1 MHHAGDDARARRS
14 LRTEVHLKRAVLHS
28 RASRYD
34 KAIGDYN
41 EALKGEGGS
50 NAHAWLWRG
59 VAFHAHGYHKSAQLD
74 YSRCLELDG
83 HNYSAR

>member
-41 EALKGEGGS
+41 EVLKGEGAN

-59 VAFHAHGYHKSAQLD
+59 VAFHAHGSL
-74 YSRCLELDG
+74 SPSSVPLP
-83 HNYSAR
+83 SSPFPVSSST